1 MPISFTCPGCKKSIK
16 AKESLAGRTL
26 PCPGCGHALTVPA
39 APMESTPTGLSEP
52 AAKKPAPVQ
61 AAAPTTAASE
71 VKKPRVAPTVT
82 FPTVAP
88 LVAPAKPEPPLLEP
102 QRQEPQR
109 REPQRHEP
117 QALPLADLA
126 DESKPQGLA
135 NVLPWDD
142 DEEDAFKLQPLPAAP
157 PAAMPL
163 NNPFVNPNAVVNKP
177 KTLPPAAV
185 APLKPSLAFRAA
197 ASHPFWQRLMLL
209 TFVLCLIPLAFHVL
223 LPGESIDEE
232 ARITETIAQ
241 LEPEQQEQVILFLVN
256 ANGDDKASLEKQFFS
271 MLPEQRYKDA
281 FLAYDSKAH
290 WGMAFVMSVL
300 FMGLL
305 CAMAMDG
312 STRPWQLLAISAFT
326 ATGGIV
332 LLLLFQY
339 LAAWSAGAGFHV
351 RGIIG
356 LLFLIVKLIGY
367 SYSAAMDPSNGF
379 VASMLGFTFGVG
391 LCEEFC
397 KAMPLLAYFRNE
409 ARVTWRGAML
419 WGLASGIGFGI
430 AEGVMYS
437 GDYYNGRAYAG
448 IYFVRF
454 FSCVALHAI
463 WTAAVAITLYRRQAE
478 WQSADELYEHAFIV
492 LKVIAV
498 PMVLHGLYDTL
509 LKQNYAGYALLT
521 AVASFGYLGWLNY
534 HCEKHE

>member
-1 MPISFTCPGCKKSIK
+1 MPISFACPGCKKSIK
-16 AKESLAGRTL
+16 AKESLAGRKL

-39 APMESTPTGLSEP
+39 APADSASTAES
-52 AAKKPAPVQ
+52 KPAPSKS
-61 AAAPTTAASE
+61 AAAPSD
-71 VKKPRVAPTVT
+71 VSKPRTTPTVT
-82 FPTVAP
+82 FPTVKPLAAAAKTEAP
-88 LVAPAKPEPPLLEP
+88 LHEPT
-102 QRQEPQR
+102 RRDSTR
-109 REPQRHEP
+109 REPQTI
-117 QALPLADLA
+117 PLADLKDDTKLPA
-126 DESKPQGLA
+126 IPD
-135 NVLPWDD
+135 VMPWDD
-142 DEEDAFKLQPLPAAP
+142 EETEFKLTPLPAAP

-163 NNPFVNPNAVVNKP
+163 DNPYVNPNAVLNKP
-177 KTLPPAAV
+177 KTLPPAAT

-197 ASHPFWQRLMLL
+197 ASRPFWQRLMLL
-209 TFVLCLIPLAFHVL
+209 SFVLCLIPLAFHIL
-223 LPGESIDEE
+223 LPDSIDEE
-232 ARITETIAQ
+232 TRIAETIAQ
-241 LEPEQQEQVILFLVN
+241 LESEQQEQIITFLAN
-256 ANGDDKASLEKQFFS
+256 ADGDDKASLKKQFFS

-290 WGMAFVMSVL
+290 WVMAFVVSLL

-332 LLLLFQY
+332 LLLIFQY

-351 RGIIG
+351 RGIVG
-356 LLFLIVKLIGY
+356 LFFLIVKLIGY

-379 VASMLGFTFGVG
+379 IASMLGFTFGVG

-419 WGLASGIGFGI
+419 WGLASGVGFGI
-430 AEGVMYS
+430 AEGIMYS

-463 WTAAVAITLYRRQAE
+463 WSATVAITLYRRQAE

-492 LKVIAV
+492 LKVIAI

-509 LKQNYAGYALLT
+509 LKQEYAGYALLT
-521 AVASFGYLGWLNY
+521 AAASFGYLGWLNY